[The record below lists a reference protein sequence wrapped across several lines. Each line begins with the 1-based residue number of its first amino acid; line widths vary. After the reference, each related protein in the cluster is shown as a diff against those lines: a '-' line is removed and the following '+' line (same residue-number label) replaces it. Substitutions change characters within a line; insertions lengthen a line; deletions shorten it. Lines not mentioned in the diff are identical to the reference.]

1 MAKTYVEPGRA
12 ALTGAFVSRKGA
24 ASYGEFYSDRRPD
37 ADDDETQGFAEGS
50 IWHYVDR
57 QRVYICVDPTPEA
70 AVWRDLRDA
79 AKVTIICRNNTGS
92 TITKGSIVYV
102 TGATGNRPTI
112 ALADKDSQNTSSR
125 TLGMVVSDIANGAD
139 GSVAVNGTV
148 DDLNTAAFV
157 AGTPLWLGDNGALTA
172 TVPTPP
178 AHSVFI
184 GWVAVSSA
192 NNGRIILHIQNGYE
206 LEELHDV
213 LITTPLNQDII
224 YYDGN
229 ASPPLWKNRRAYRNL
244 GRFISDDPVSDDSV
258 IVMSH
263 TLAAGLLSTNG
274 DIVCGEYAGT
284 CSGFV
289 EDEQGAR
296 FGIAIG
302 GDIYGAIPAGTVANG
317 DWNIRFTLIRD
328 SSTTHKITTV
338 ATYTSASGLTTV
350 TDYGASDGGIDWTGT
365 EVIGLHLSSSEFTTI
380 VARIGWLDFQPKP

>member
-112 ALADKDSQNTSSR
+112 ALADKDSENTSSR

-148 DDLNTAAFV
+148 DDLNTAAYA

-213 LITTPLNQDII
+213 LITTPTNNDVLT
-224 YYDGN
+224 YETSSG
-229 ASPPLWKNRRAYRNL
+229 LWKNK
-244 GRFISDDPVSDDSV
+244 PVSSPSGV
-258 IVMSH
+258 VKVLQTFH
-263 TLAAGLLSTNG
+263 TDETATDETVGLYSYTVLANTLDTNG
-274 DIVCGEYAGT
+274 DVLRLRF
-284 CSGFV
+284 SGDFLGFTDPLWNV
-289 EDEQGAR
+289 FIEFGGVSVKASSTDLTESGVWILDVDVAR
-296 FGIAIG
+296 VSNTSALVTSQLAWSG
-302 GDIYGAIPAGTVANG
+302 GTVHRSAIQTVSTGLDFTTNEDIILVGYANEYG
-317 DWNIRFTLIRD
+317 
-328 SSTTHKITTV
+328 
-338 ATYTSASGLTTV
+338 TV
-350 TDYGASDGGIDWTGT
+350 TAKFGSI
-365 EVIGLHLSSSEFTTI
+365 ELL
-380 VARIGWLDFQPKP
+380 PKP